1 LIYADIKSGRH
12 KEKLLA
18 RNLQA
23 YAVPGVFSPQ
33 QPTVNYETNLS
44 ESSVIDSN
52 NTLVSTN
59 TEAQKLYP
67 LNEYGPEGGFGSP
80 IGLNSVASTNNPEGT
95 NQGPYAPQDTQLD
108 IINEFFIESAYVT
121 NKFGPSGGYKDLVI
135 ITDIIGNQ
143 NIYQPYWDPA
153 YYNYSTYSTYN
164 VVFQDDPIGSNGPL
178 SSDSY
183 LAKIGASQLKFAFDE
198 RVAQEINQAT
208 IGAIN
213 LDTISAAACHL
224 STV

>member
-1 LIYADIKSGRH
+1 MSESTLSFAGSQSFR
-12 KEKLLA
+12 EKLLA

-67 LNEYGPEGGFGSP
+67 LNEYGPEGGFGQP
-80 IGLNSVASTNNPEGT
+80 IGINSVASTNSPEGT

-108 IINEFFIESAYVT
+108 IINEFFIE
-121 NKFGPSGGYKDLVI
+121 
-135 ITDIIGNQ
+135 
-143 NIYQPYWDPA
+143 
-153 YYNYSTYSTYN
+153 
-164 VVFQDDPIGSNGPL
+164 
-178 SSDSY
+178 
-183 LAKIGASQLKFAFDE
+183 
-198 RVAQEINQAT
+198 
-208 IGAIN
+208 
-213 LDTISAAACHL
+213 
-224 STV
+224 